1 MKLWLTPIALIAS
14 AGISPAWSRDDS
26 PQRLTLDLSHLRD
39 RAPWELHPV
48 VAHPVREGKARF
60 HIVGVGE
67 SGIAIARAYRVQ
79 WRDVI
84 AVNGLTD
91 PYTLHAG
98 QRLLLP
104 DKAFAVAAGEPAK
117 VRGPLKLDI
126 DDIVIGGEPAS
137 TVVRVE
143 RPIMRASLRFTWPV
157 AGRVVAP
164 FGPQG
169 SGRINQGIDI
179 VTTPGGGIRAAGSGS
194 IAYVGNDVPG
204 YGGLILIRHD
214 GGWISAY
221 GRVASASVAKGV
233 MVREGQTIGRAGQD
247 EPMHF
252 ELRRARVPVDPER
265 YLPKR

>member
-91 PYTLHAG
+91 PYTLHVG

-104 DKAFAVAAGEPAK
+104 EKAFAVAAGEPPR

-126 DDIVIGGEPAS
+126 DDIVIGGEPA
-137 TVVRVE
+137 TAVG
-143 RPIMRASLRFTWPV
+143 RPFRAVTRASMRFAWPA
-157 AGRVVAP
+157 AGRIVAA
-164 FGPQG
+164 FGAQG
-169 SGRINQGIDI
+169 SGRFNQGIDI
-179 VTTPGGGIRAAGSGS
+179 ATAAGGGIRAAAGGS

-221 GRVASASVAKGV
+221 GRVASASVAKGTI
-233 MVREGQTIGRAGQD
+233 VREGQTIGSAGQD
-247 EPMHF
+247 AMHF
-252 ELRRARVPVDPER
+252 ELRRARVPVDPVS